1 MKNNLIALLSILC
14 FNLANAQV
22 YTEKQTRHRFAQ
34 MHLGLD
40 YQTNFG
46 GRTIF
51 QNAQAQF
58 VNQDLQSLSNT
69 RFLIGGTHFWGHAD
83 FYVAIPVY
91 AQQMRTDD
99 LELNY
104 STGIETVFKYYPWR
118 IENHK
123 IRPFVGVSLA
133 PFNFR
138 QTNNNLDF
146 PTGAYLSR
154 VKLPLTSGLTFNH
167 KSHLLEVGLT
177 YNYANE
183 EAYYINPTDQVTI
196 ETPPLFAT
204 LSYRFMF
211 ETTLSAERSWESG
224 QTAAVTEKLASE
236 GKLDGFFLGAGMSS
250 VWWLGNSI
258 YNENNRPFI
267 PNYGISVMPEFSAG
281 YYWHQPDV
289 SLAVAYRG
297 YAKGVDVYGVL
308 QTAKRRSVAIEATKT
323 VGDYHGFAP
332 FLGPVVSYEN
342 LSFSETAPN
351 ELPFSNHQNKL
362 GYGLTFGWDIRPNR
376 LQWFTLRTNLRY
388 FPNLKFDMGN
398 NQTINFNNVEFNFI
412 QMVVYPGRI

>member
-46 GRTIF
+46 GTTIF
-51 QNAQAQF
+51 QNAQGQF
-58 VNQDLQSLSNT
+58 VNQDLQSLSNA

-91 AQQMRTDD
+91 AQQMTVEN

-123 IRPFVGVSLA
+123 VRPFIGISLA
-133 PFNFR
+133 PFSFR
-138 QTNNNLDF
+138 QINNNLDF
-146 PTGAYLSR
+146 TRGAYLSR

-183 EAYYINPTDQVTI
+183 EAYYISPTEQATI

-297 YAKGVDVYGVL
+297 YAKGVNVYGVS
-308 QTAKRRSVAIEATKT
+308 QTARRRSVAIEATKT

-332 FLGPVVSYEN
+332 FLGPVMSYEN

-351 ELPFSNHQNKL
+351 ESSFSNRQNKL

-376 LQWFTLRTNLRY
+376 LMWFTLRTNLRY
-388 FPNLKFDMGN
+388 FPNLKFDIDN

-412 QMVVYPGRI
+412 QMVVYPGRM